1 MNMWERIVSLW
12 YNGLIIQMQET
23 ARTEH
28 EAMD

>member
-1 MNMWERIVSLW
+1 MMNMWERIVSLW
-12 YNGLIIQMQET
+12 YNGLIQMQET